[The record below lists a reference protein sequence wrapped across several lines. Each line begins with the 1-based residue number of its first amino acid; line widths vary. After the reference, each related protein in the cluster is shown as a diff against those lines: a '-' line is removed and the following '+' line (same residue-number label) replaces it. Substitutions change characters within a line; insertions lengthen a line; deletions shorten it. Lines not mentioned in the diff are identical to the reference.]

1 MRRVCVVDLES
12 GSESALSKR
21 VRVVTKESIV
31 VAKQRVVDCTVL
43 VSDEQV
49 LMLWDDLHTRDMKED
64 WNIVGHY
71 INKP

>member
-49 LMLWDDLHTRDMKED
+49 LML
-64 WNIVGHY
+64 
-71 INKP
+71 

>member
-12 GSESALSKR
+12 SGESALGKR

-31 VAKQRVVDCTVL
+31 VAKQRVVDGTVL

-49 LMLWDDLHTRDMKED
+49 LMLCDDLQHTRDVKGD
-64 WNIVGHY
+64 
-71 INKP
+71 